1 MNTPNAVLALHDLSC
16 FGRSALQVIIPSLT
30 SFGLLTCPVPTAVLS
45 THTGGFEDFTFYD
58 LSQHMKAQ
66 LHHWQ
71 TLDLSFQ
78 AIYPGFLGSSEQ
90 VSIVKDYIKAY
101 KKEETLLLVDP
112 VLGDEGRKYTS
123 ITDTLVEEMREL
135 ISGSDYIT
143 PNLTEAN
150 LLLNKPAHKIPEEKD
165 YANYLTS
172 LSQLGAKNVLITSID
187 HSKKNKM
194 TLLYYDGQNDLAYK
208 LLLPKVPATYP
219 GTGDIFCSLL
229 IGHLLNQEAIQTAL
243 LTTTSFLYRTI
254 AHTYEKNTP
263 HREGLLVEPFLAKRS
278 HYEQV
283 LPNLKFQRL

>member
-16 FGRSALQVIIPSLT
+16 FGRSALQVIIPSLA

-66 LHHWQ
+66 LYHWQ

-187 HSKKNKM
+187 HGEKNKM
-194 TLLYYDGQNDLAYK
+194 TLLYYDSQNDLAYK

-243 LTTTSFLYRTI
+243 LKTTSFLYRTI

-283 LPNLKFQRL
+283 LSNLKFQRL

>member
-16 FGRSALQVIIPSLT
+16 FGRSALQVIIPSLA

-45 THTGGFEDFTFYD
+45 THTGGFDDFTFYD
-58 LSQHMKAQ
+58 LTQHMKAQ

-90 VSIVKDYIKAY
+90 VSLVKDYIKTY
-101 KKEETLLLVDP
+101 KKEDTLLLVDP

-150 LLLNKPAHKIPEEKD
+150 LLLNQPAHKIPEEKD
-165 YANYLTS
+165 YFTYLTS
-172 LSQLGAKNVLITSID
+172 LSRLGAKNVIITSID
-187 HSKKNKM
+187 HGEKNTM
-194 TLLYYDGQNDLAYK
+194 LLLYYESQNDIAYK
-208 LLLPKVPATYP
+208 LRLPKIPATYP

-229 IGHLLNQEAIQTAL
+229 IGHLLNQEEITTAL
-243 LTTTSFLYRTI
+243 LKITSFLYRTI
-254 AHTYEKNTP
+254 AHTYEKKTP
-263 HREGLLVEPFLAKRS
+263 HREGLLVEPFLAERRQ
-278 HYEQV
+278 YEV
-283 LPNLKFQRL
+283 ILPNLKFQKL